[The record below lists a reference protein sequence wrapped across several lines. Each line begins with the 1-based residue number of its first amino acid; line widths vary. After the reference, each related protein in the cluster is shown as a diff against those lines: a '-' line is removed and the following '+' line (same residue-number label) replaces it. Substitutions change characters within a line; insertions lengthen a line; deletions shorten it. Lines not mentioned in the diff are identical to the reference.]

1 MDYNNVISTVKTMSE
16 AINEIIRLNFN
27 GENKE

>member
-1 MDYNNVISTVKTMSE
+1 MSE

-27 GENKE
+27 GENKEWRNGKR